1 MKKIDIASVVK
12 DNPTKKQINLSDFK
26 AFYL

>member
-1 MKKIDIASVVK
+1 MKKIDIASVIE

-26 AFYL
+26 TFHF